1 MSRAMSRDDVEL
13 VRCLYEAFNRRD
25 YANAV
30 QCLDPQVEVYPA
42 VVGLDPAGAGTT
54 RRWVGRH
61 GVLRTFQDLGETW
74 HSVTVEIQGIEE
86 LADGRVLAV
95 EDWHTRGRDGI
106 GFTTRITDV
115 YTVERGLIV
124 RVDGF
129 LDKAKALEA
138 VGLR

>member
-1 MSRAMSRDDVEL
+1 MSREAAEL
-13 VRCLYEAFNRRD
+13 VRSLYEAFNRRD

-54 RRWVGRH
+54 RRWFGRN
-61 GVLRTFQDLGETW
+61 GVLQTFEDLGETW
-74 HSVTVEIQGIEE
+74 QSVTVEIQGTEE
-86 LADGRVLAV
+86 LGDGRVLAV

-115 YTVERGLIV
+115 YTVKGTLIV

-129 LDKAKALEA
+129 LDRAEALEA
-138 VGLR
+138 MGLGE